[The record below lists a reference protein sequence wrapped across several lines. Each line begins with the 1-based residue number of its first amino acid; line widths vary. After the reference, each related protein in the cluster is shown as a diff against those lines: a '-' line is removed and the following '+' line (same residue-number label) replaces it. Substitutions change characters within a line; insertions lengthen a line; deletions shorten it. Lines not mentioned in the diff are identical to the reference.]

1 MMCHITFTHN
11 VDYPNHRVNF
21 LILVFQRH
29 INTKNYNFYF
39 LFIFIYMKNEKK
51 IINSFYLQ
59 DEFNPDLWDNS
70 DDPKKVSLKPQIR
83 ERLLKVANLFINYLD
98 TDLFIQDIIFVG
110 SLVGYNWSEFS
121 DFDIHILIDLDES
134 ENRKMTEELFR
145 LKKTVFNAA
154 HDIRIKG
161 YETEL
166 FVQDANE
173 ENSIVGV
180 YSLLNDEWIR
190 KPDKENFKV
199 DKKKLMT
206 KVNQWM
212 DIIDGVLENAEDED
226 LEDAIKLVKKYREKL
241 RKYRTCGLQK
251 EGEFS
256 YENLVFKFLRRNG
269 YISKLENFKNEFVDK
284 KLSLQQ

>member
-1 MMCHITFTHN
+1 MAST
-11 VDYPNHRVNF
+11 
-21 LILVFQRH
+21 
-29 INTKNYNFYF
+29 
-39 LFIFIYMKNEKK
+39 EK

-59 DEFNPDLWDNS
+59 DNLNPEIWDLPNERYMGDEESQNY
-70 DDPKKVSLKPQIR
+70 KLKPEIR
-83 ERLLKVANLFINYLD
+83 ERLLKVSNLFIEYLD

-121 DFDIHILIDLDES
+121 DFDIHILIDLNES
-134 ENRKMTEELFR
+134 ENKKLTEELFR

-166 FVQDANE
+166 FVQDSNE
-173 ENSIVGV
+173 KNSIEGI
-180 YSLLNDEWIR
+180 YSILNNEWLK
-190 KPDKENFKV
+190 KPKKENFKI
-199 DKKKLMT
+199 DKKKLMSKT
-206 KVNQWM
+206 NQWM

-226 LEDAIKLVKKYREKL
+226 IDDAVKLVKKYREKL

-251 EGEFS
+251 EGEYS

-284 KLSLQQ
+284 KLSLEQENVE

>member
-1 MMCHITFTHN
+1 MAST
-11 VDYPNHRVNF
+11 
-21 LILVFQRH
+21 
-29 INTKNYNFYF
+29 
-39 LFIFIYMKNEKK
+39 EK

-59 DEFNPDLWDNS
+59 DEFNPDLWNNPDN
-70 DDPKKVSLKPQIR
+70 PKKVSLKPEIR
-83 ERLLKVANLFINYLD
+83 ERLLKVANLFIDYLD

-173 ENSIVGV
+173 ENNIVGV

-226 LEDAIKLVKKYREKL
+226 LEGAVKLVKKYREKL

-251 EGEFS
+251 EGEYS

-284 KLSLQQ
+284 KLSLKE

>member
-1 MMCHITFTHN
+1 MAST
-11 VDYPNHRVNF
+11 
-21 LILVFQRH
+21 
-29 INTKNYNFYF
+29 
-39 LFIFIYMKNEKK
+39 EK

-59 DEFNPDLWDNS
+59 DTFNPDLWDNPEN
-70 DDPKKVSLKPQIR
+70 PKKVSLKPEIR
-83 ERLLKVANLFINYLD
+83 ERLLRVANLFIEYLD

-121 DFDIHILIDLDES
+121 DFDIHILIDLNES
-134 ENRKMTEELFR
+134 ENKKLTEELFR

-166 FVQDANE
+166 FVQDSNE
-173 ENSIVGV
+173 ENSIQGI
-180 YSLLNDEWIR
+180 YSILNNKWLK
-190 KPDKENFKV
+190 KPEKENFKV
-199 DKKKLMT
+199 DKKKLIS
-206 KVNQWM
+206 KANQWM

-226 LEDAIKLVKKYREKL
+226 IDDAVKLVKKYREKL

-251 EGEFS
+251 EGEYS

-284 KLSLQQ
+284 KLSLEQENIE

>member
-1 MMCHITFTHN
+1 MA
-11 VDYPNHRVNF
+11 
-21 LILVFQRH
+21 
-29 INTKNYNFYF
+29 NT
-39 LFIFIYMKNEKK
+39 EK

-70 DDPKKVSLKPQIR
+70 DDPKKVTLKSDIR
-83 ERLLKVANLFINYLD
+83 ERLLKVANLFIDYLD
-98 TDLFIQDIIFVG
+98 TDLYIQDIIFVG

-121 DFDIHILIDLDES
+121 DFDIHVLINLDES

-173 ENSIVGV
+173 ENNIVGV

-226 LEDAIKLVKKYREKL
+226 IDDAVKLVKKYREKL

-269 YISKLENFKNEFVDK
+269 YIAKLENFKNEFVDK
-284 KLSLQQ
+284 KLSLEQENNE

>member
-1 MMCHITFTHN
+1 MAST
-11 VDYPNHRVNF
+11 
-21 LILVFQRH
+21 
-29 INTKNYNFYF
+29 
-39 LFIFIYMKNEKK
+39 EK

-59 DEFNPDLWDNS
+59 DTFNPDLWDNPEN
-70 DDPKKVSLKPQIR
+70 PKSVTLKPEIR
-83 ERLLKVANLFINYLD
+83 ERLLKVANLFIDYLD

-121 DFDIHILIDLDES
+121 DFDIHILIDLNES
-134 ENRKMTEELFR
+134 ENKKLTEELFR

-166 FVQDANE
+166 FVQDSNE
-173 ENSIVGV
+173 ENSIQGI
-180 YSLLNDEWIR
+180 YSILNNEWLK
-190 KPDKENFKV
+190 KPEKENFKV
-199 DKKKLMT
+199 DKKKLIS
-206 KVNQWM
+206 KANQWM

-226 LEDAIKLVKKYREKL
+226 IDDAVKLVKKYREKL

-251 EGEFS
+251 EGEYS

-284 KLSLQQ
+284 KLSLEQENIE

>member
-1 MMCHITFTHN
+1 MAST
-11 VDYPNHRVNF
+11 
-21 LILVFQRH
+21 
-29 INTKNYNFYF
+29 
-39 LFIFIYMKNEKK
+39 EK

-59 DEFNPDLWDNS
+59 DDLNPDIWDLPNERYMG
-70 DDPKKVSLKPQIR
+70 DEEAQNYKLKPEIR
-83 ERLLKVANLFINYLD
+83 ERLLKVSNLFIEYLD

-121 DFDIHILIDLDES
+121 DFDIHILIDLNES
-134 ENRKMTEELFR
+134 ENKKLTEELFR

-166 FVQDANE
+166 FVQDSNE
-173 ENSIVGV
+173 KNSIEGI
-180 YSLLNDEWIR
+180 YSILNNEWLK
-190 KPDKENFKV
+190 KPKKENFKV
-199 DKKKLMT
+199 DKKKLMS
-206 KVNQWM
+206 KANQWM

-226 LEDAIKLVKKYREKL
+226 IDDAVKLVKKYREKL

-251 EGEFS
+251 EGEYS

-284 KLSLQQ
+284 KLSLEQENIE

>member
-1 MMCHITFTHN
+1 MAST
-11 VDYPNHRVNF
+11 
-21 LILVFQRH
+21 
-29 INTKNYNFYF
+29 
-39 LFIFIYMKNEKK
+39 EK

-59 DEFNPDLWDNS
+59 DTFNPDLWNNS
-70 DDPKKVSLKPQIR
+70 DNPKSVTLKPEIR
-83 ERLLKVANLFINYLD
+83 ERLLMVANLFIEYLD

-121 DFDIHILIDLDES
+121 DFDIHILIDLNES
-134 ENRKMTEELFR
+134 ENKKLTEELFR

-166 FVQDANE
+166 FVQDSNE
-173 ENSIVGV
+173 ENSIQGI
-180 YSLLNDEWIR
+180 YSILNNEWLKR
-190 KPDKENFKV
+190 PEKENFKV
-199 DKKKLMT
+199 DKKKLISKT
-206 KVNQWM
+206 NQWM

-226 LEDAIKLVKKYREKL
+226 IDDAVKLVKKYREKL

-251 EGEFS
+251 EGEYS

-284 KLSLQQ
+284 KLSLEQENIE

>member
-1 MMCHITFTHN
+1 MASA
-11 VDYPNHRVNF
+11 
-21 LILVFQRH
+21 
-29 INTKNYNFYF
+29 
-39 LFIFIYMKNEKK
+39 EK

-59 DEFNPDLWDNS
+59 DNLNPEIWDLPNERYMGDEEAQNY
-70 DDPKKVSLKPQIR
+70 KLKPEIR
-83 ERLLKVANLFINYLD
+83 ERLLKVSNLFIEYLD

-121 DFDIHILIDLDES
+121 DFDIHILIDLNES
-134 ENRKMTEELFR
+134 ENKKLTEELFR

-166 FVQDANE
+166 FVQDSNE
-173 ENSIVGV
+173 KNSIEGI
-180 YSLLNDEWIR
+180 YSILNNEWLK
-190 KPDKENFKV
+190 KPKKENFKV
-199 DKKKLMT
+199 DKKKLMS
-206 KVNQWM
+206 KANQWM

-226 LEDAIKLVKKYREKL
+226 IDDAVKLVKKYREKL

-251 EGEFS
+251 EGEYS

-284 KLSLQQ
+284 KLSLEQENIE

>member
-1 MMCHITFTHN
+1 MAST
-11 VDYPNHRVNF
+11 
-21 LILVFQRH
+21 
-29 INTKNYNFYF
+29 
-39 LFIFIYMKNEKK
+39 EK

-59 DEFNPDLWDNS
+59 ETFNPDLWDNPE
-70 DDPKKVSLKPQIR
+70 DPKKVKLKPEIR
-83 ERLLKVANLFINYLD
+83 ERLLKVANLFIEYLD

-121 DFDIHILIDLDES
+121 DFDIHVLIDLNES
-134 ENRKMTEELFR
+134 ENKKLTEELFR

-166 FVQDANE
+166 FVQDSNE
-173 ENSIVGV
+173 ENSIQGI
-180 YSLLNDEWIR
+180 YSILNNEWLK
-190 KPDKENFKV
+190 KPEKENFKV
-199 DKKKLMT
+199 DKKKLIS
-206 KVNQWM
+206 KSNQWM

-226 LEDAIKLVKKYREKL
+226 IDDAVKLVKKYREKL

-251 EGEFS
+251 EGEYS

-269 YISKLENFKNEFVDK
+269 YIAKLENFKNKFVDK
-284 KLSLQQ
+284 KLSLEQENIE